1 VPVTSDK
8 SAPYAPASAVIDV
21 VNRYRNRGLPIP
33 VTVDVLA
40 RVGIS
45 DSLLARTLQALQAL
59 DLIDEAGN
67 PTSVLEGIRIAP
79 EAEFK
84 PKLAEW
90 LNGAYAEI
98 VSVADPA
105 SDDDT
110 RVRDAFRTFTPFGQQ
125 DRMVTLFVQ
134 LFRWAG
140 VRNDQQSAQRTERT
154 PSKQSKTSARTS
166 TKSRSDLDAPAAG
179 HKFATGGQVHPALAG
194 LLASLPTNKDGW
206 SKSKRDAFLRSFE
219 AVLDFV
225 IPISNSEE
233 QELDSV
239 V

>member
-1 VPVTSDK
+1 MPVTSDK
-8 SAPYAPASAVIDV
+8 SAPYAPASAVKDVID
-21 VNRYRNRGLPIP
+21 RYRNRGLPIP
-33 VTVDVLA
+33 VTIDVLA

-45 DSLLARTLQALQAL
+45 DSLLTRTLQTLQAL

-98 VSVADPA
+98 VSVVDPA

-140 VRNDQQSAQRTERT
+140 VRKDQQSAPRTERK
-154 PSKQSKTSARTS
+154 PSKPAKSTVRTV
-166 TKSRSDLDAPAAG
+166 TKSRQDVEASLVG
-179 HKFATGGQVHPALAG
+179 QKFTPSGQIHPALAG
-194 LLASLPTNKDGW
+194 LLASIPTNKDGW

-225 IPISNSEE
+225 VPISSSEE
-233 QELDSV
+233 QDLENV